1 MREDP
6 AGHYA
11 TLGLDPAAPA
21 EAVVAAFRAA
31 ARRFH
36 PDVPETGDAEA
47 FVRARAAYDVLGD
60 ADRRAAYD
68 RAARSV
74 DPAPAPV
81 GPDTLVRDTVVAAW
95 RRPSGLSLG
104 LFAGCAGFALLALAI
119 GFAGLAPSG
128 SPTPIALPTGTPS
141 RPVAPVRAPRA
152 PPAPVEGIASGYI
165 LPAGG
170 AATLW
175 RPAPAAGSSEGRYV
189 PVGQLAA
196 FTPVAI
202 RRVDAQHGMVEVA
215 ASNGSGGFIYAS
227 RLAPGDAAAAE
238 RARCIYEAGAPPA
251 NSEILARR
259 GSLGDLRVVV
269 ENRRD
274 QPAVV
279 KLRDKAGVAV
289 ASVFVA
295 PRAVAS
301 IEGLPPGDYRPEFAF
316 GELWSHACRRFVA
329 GMRAQRFAAFQP
341 LDESRPAEARYTI
354 PPSDGI
360 DEPDDEFNRD

>member
-1 MREDP
+1 MRDDP

-11 TLGLDPAAPA
+11 TLGIDPAASA
-21 EAVVAAFRAA
+21 EAIVAAFRAA

-36 PDVPETGDAEA
+36 PDVPGTGDAEA
-47 FVRARAAYDVLGD
+47 FMRARAAYDVLGD
-60 ADRRAAYD
+60 DERRATYD
-68 RAARSV
+68 QSARTA
-74 DPAPAPV
+74 DPAPAPIV
-81 GPDTLVRDTVVAAW
+81 ADTVVRDTLAAAW
-95 RRPSGLSLG
+95 RQPTGLSLG
-104 LFAGCAGFALLALAI
+104 LLAGCAGFAVLALAI
-119 GFAGLAPSG
+119 GFAGLGLSG
-128 SPTPIALPTGTPS
+128 SRKSVAV
-141 RPVAPVRAPRA
+141 PVAIPDAVAPLQPLR
-152 PPAPVEGIASGYI
+152 PSPAPVEGIASGYI

-175 RPAPAAGSSEGRYV
+175 RPAPAADRYA

-202 RRVDAQHGMVEVA
+202 RGVDTQHGMVRVDA
-215 ASNGSGGFIYAS
+215 PDGSGGFVYAS
-227 RLAPGDAAAAE
+227 RLAPGDAADAE

-251 NSEILARR
+251 NNEILARHGGR
-259 GSLGDLRVVV
+259 GALRVVV

-279 KLRDKAGVAV
+279 KLRDRAGIAA

-295 PRAVAS
+295 PGAVAS
-301 IEGLPPGDYRPEFAF
+301 IEGLAPGVYRPEFAF

-329 GMRAQRFAAFQP
+329 GMRAQRFAAFRA
-341 LDESRPAEARYTI
+341 LDGSHAAETRYTI

>member
-1 MREDP
+1 MRDDP

-11 TLGLDPAAPA
+11 TLGVDSAASA

-31 ARRFH
+31 ARRLH

-47 FVRARAAYDVLGD
+47 FRRARAAYDVLGD
-60 ADRRAAYD
+60 TERRAAYD
-68 RAARSV
+68 RAARVV
-74 DPAPAPV
+74 DPDLEPEPPV
-81 GPDTLVRDTVVAAW
+81 ADTVVRDTVFAAW
-95 RRPSGLSLG
+95 RRPTGLSLS
-104 LFAGCAGFALLALAI
+104 LLAGCAGFAVLALAI
-119 GFAGLAPSG
+119 GFAGLGPSE
-128 SPTPIALPTGTPS
+128 SHRSVALPAVAPG
-141 RPVAPVRAPRA
+141 PVAPPRPIRS
-152 PPAPVEGIASGYI
+152 PPPPVQGIANGYV

-170 AATLW
+170 PATLW
-175 RPAPAAGSSEGRYV
+175 RPTPDRYV
-189 PVGQLAA
+189 PIGQLAA
-196 FTPVAI
+196 FTPVVVHH
-202 RRVDAQHGMVEVA
+202 VDAQHGMVEVGAPDGA
-215 ASNGSGGFIYAS
+215 AGFVYAS

-238 RARCIYEAGAPPA
+238 RARCIYEAGMPPA
-251 NSEILARR
+251 NNEILSRH
-259 GSLGDLRVVV
+259 GSPGALRVEV

-279 KLRDKAGVAV
+279 KLRDPTGVTA

-301 IEGLPPGDYRPEFAF
+301 IDGLPPGVYRPEFAY

-329 GMRAQRFAAFQP
+329 GMRAERFVAFHLLDGSPAAQT
-341 LDESRPAEARYTI
+341 RYSI

>member
-1 MREDP
+1 MRDDP

-11 TLGLDPAAPA
+11 TLGVDPAAPP

-31 ARRFH
+31 ARRLH
-36 PDVPETGDAEA
+36 PDVPETGDADA
-47 FVRARAAYDVLGD
+47 FMRARAAYDVLGD
-60 ADRRAAYD
+60 TERRATYD
-68 RAARSV
+68 RAARMA
-74 DPAPAPV
+74 DPEPEP
-81 GPDTLVRDTVVAAW
+81 GGIDTVVRDTVAAAW
-95 RRPSGLSLG
+95 RQSTGLSLS
-104 LFAGCAGFALLALAI
+104 LLAGCAGLAVLALAI
-119 GFAGLAPSG
+119 GVAGLGP
-128 SPTPIALPTGTPS
+128 PEPRKPMALPA
-141 RPVAPVRAPRA
+141 VAPGAVVPPRPMRP

-175 RPAPAAGSSEGRYV
+175 RPTPDRYV

-202 RRVDAQHGMVEVA
+202 GHVDAQHGMVEVSA
-215 ASNGSGGFIYAS
+215 PDGSDGFVYAS

-238 RARCIYEAGAPPA
+238 RARCIYEAGTPPA
-251 NSEILARR
+251 NSEILSRH
-259 GSLGDLRVVV
+259 GSPGALRVEV

-279 KLRDKAGVAV
+279 KLRDQTGVAM

-295 PRAVAS
+295 PRAVAE
-301 IEGLPPGDYRPEFAF
+301 IDGLPPGVYRPEFAY

-329 GMRAQRFAAFQP
+329 GMRAERFVAYHLLDGSPAAQT
-341 LDESRPAEARYTI
+341 RYSI
-354 PPSDGI
+354 PPGDGI

>member
-1 MREDP
+1 MRDDP

-11 TLGLDPAAPA
+11 TLGVDPAAPA

-47 FVRARAAYDVLGD
+47 FMRARAAYDVLGD
-60 ADRRAAYD
+60 AERRAAYD
-68 RAARSV
+68 RAARAA
-74 DPAPAPV
+74 DPPPAPV
-81 GPDTLVRDTVVAAW
+81 MADTLVRDAVAAAW
-95 RRPSGLSLG
+95 RRPNGLSLS

-119 GFAGLAPSG
+119 GFAGLGRSD
-128 SPTPIALPTGTPS
+128 SRKPIALP
-141 RPVAPVRAPRA
+141 VAAPRA
-152 PPAPVEGIASGYI
+152 VVPLRPIRPPPAPVEGIANGYI
-165 LPAGG
+165 LPSGG

-175 RPAPAAGSSEGRYV
+175 RAAPAADRYV
-189 PVGQLAA
+189 PAGQLAA

-202 RRVDAQHGMVEVA
+202 RHVDAQHGMVEVGA
-215 ASNGSGGFIYAS
+215 PDGSDGFVYAS
-227 RLAPGDAAAAE
+227 RLAAGDAAAAE

-251 NSEILARR
+251 NSEILSRH
-259 GSLGDLRVVV
+259 GSPGALRVEV

-279 KLRDKAGVAV
+279 KLRDQAGVAT
-289 ASVFVA
+289 ASVFIA
-295 PRAVAS
+295 PRAVAE
-301 IEGLPPGDYRPEFAF
+301 IDRLPPGVYRPEFAY

-329 GMRAQRFAAFQP
+329 GMRAQRFASFHP
-341 LDESRPAEARYTI
+341 LDGSRGAETRYTI